1 MFSLLHSIPI
11 YPSSIMDIP
20 SDYFQIYSDFYKCLE
35 KNTFKIPVFKS
46 AFFARC
52 ILIYDIYELWQVIK
66 QNWSIITKVTDLFST
81 LWGTIPSKRNDE
93 YEILPAHKCQTNI
106 SYWKFVGRSSISPSQ
121 WHSVAYMDTYAG
133 ADPGGGGAPAARPP

>member
-1 MFSLLHSIPI
+1 LRGQNNVWPCRREIRQRQKPNKKYNRINNYISWYVIVCRTNVFSFAFDSDLSII
-11 YPSSIMDIP
+11 DYGY
-20 SDYFQIYSDFYKCLE
+20 SDYYQIYSDFYKCPE

-81 LWGTIPSKRNDE
+81 LWGTIPSKKERRIWN
-93 YEILPAHKCQTNI
+93 TT
-106 SYWKFVGRSSISPSQ
+106 SS
-121 WHSVAYMDTYAG
+121 
-133 ADPGGGGAPAARPP
+133 